1 MRSREIL
8 DLTRLLG
15 ESVPVYPGDP
25 GPVFRQVE
33 RDGYTC
39 TDLRLTTHTGTH
51 LDAPSHYLAGGTS
64 VDRIPLQKLVGK
76 ARVLD
81 MEDAGDSITA
91 ASLSGKL
98 HDRKRILIRTRASGA
113 SSFGPEFPHL
123 APDAARLLAGA
134 GILVVGIDSPSIEAA
149 GGDGSVH
156 RELLGSGIA
165 VLELLDLTGVA
176 EGDYFMVALPLR
188 LEGLDG
194 SPARVILLENEV
206 GTV

>member
-1 MRSREIL
+1 MKSREIL
-8 DLTRLLG
+8 DLTRPLG
-15 ESVPVYPGDP
+15 EGVPVYPGDP
-25 GPVFRQVE
+25 GPVFQKLE

-39 TDLRLTTHTGTH
+39 TSLRLTTHTGTH

-81 MEDAGDSITA
+81 MKDAGGSITA
-91 ASLSGKL
+91 ASFSGKL
-98 HDRKRILIRTRASGA
+98 HGVKRVLIRTKASGA
-113 SSFGPEFPHL
+113 GPFGPAFPHL
-123 APDAARLLAGA
+123 APDAARLLADA
-134 GILVVGIDSPSIEAA
+134 GTLVVGIDSPSVEAP

-165 VLELLDLTGVA
+165 ILELLDLSGVA
-176 EGDYFMVALPLR
+176 EGDYFMVDLPLR

-194 SPARVILLENEV
+194 SPARVILLGNDG
-206 GTV
+206 GTA

>member
-8 DLTRLLG
+8 DLTRPLG

-25 GPVFRQVE
+25 GPVFQQVN

-39 TDLRLTTHTGTH
+39 THLQLTTHTGTH
-51 LDAPSHYLAGGTS
+51 LDAPSHYLAGGTT

-81 MEDAGDSITA
+81 MKDAGDSITA
-91 ASLSGKL
+91 ASLAGKL
-98 HDRKRILIRTRASGA
+98 HGGKRVLIRTSASGA
-113 SSFGPEFPHL
+113 GSFGPEFPHL

-134 GILVVGIDSPSIEAA
+134 GTIVVGIDSPSIEAP

-165 VLELLDLTGVA
+165 ILELLDLSGVA
-176 EGDYFMVALPLR
+176 EGNYFMVALPLR

-194 SPARVILLENEV
+194 SPARVILLPNEEDMP
-206 GTV
+206 

>member
-8 DLTRLLG
+8 DLTRPLG
-15 ESVPVYPGDP
+15 EGVPVYPGDARP
-25 GPVFRQVE
+25 AFQRVE

-39 TDLRLTTHTGTH
+39 TELRLTTHTGTH

-64 VDRIPLQKLVGK
+64 VDRIALKRLIGK

-81 MEDAGDSITA
+81 MEDAGDAITA

-98 HDRKRILIRTRASGA
+98 HGGKRILIRTRASGA

-123 APDAARLLAGA
+123 VPDAARLLAGA
-134 GILVVGIDSPSIEAA
+134 GTVVVGIDSPSIEAP

-156 RELLGSGIA
+156 RELLGRGISI
-165 VLELLDLTGVA
+165 LELLDLSGVE

-206 GTV
+206 GMA